1 MGITLAFAN
10 QKGGVGKTTSAINI
24 AAALGG
30 MGYKILLADMDPQAN
45 CTSGVGISR
54 RQTGQNIY
62 NVLIDSKNARDV
74 ILKTEYKNLDLLP
87 SNINLAG
94 ADISLSDLT
103 KREETLARALGGV
116 KERYNFIIIDCP
128 PSLSLLTINSLVAA
142 DYVIVPMQCEYFALE
157 GLSQL
162 SYTIKQVQTLY
173 NTRLE
178 LGGVI
183 LTMYDGRLNLSI
195 QVMEEIKKY
204 FPGKV
209 FKNAVPRNV
218 RISEAPSH
226 GKPIL
231 YYDKYS
237 RGGLAYNEIAREL
250 EEKLILTEKTKTGMR
265 T

>member
-24 AAALGG
+24 AASLGG
-30 MGYKILLADMDPQAN
+30 MGYKTLLVDMDPQAN

-54 RQTGQNIY
+54 RRTGQNIY
-62 NVLIDSKNARDV
+62 NVLIDSKSAQDV
-74 ILKTEYKNLDLLP
+74 MIHTEYKNLDILP

-94 ADISLSDLT
+94 ADISLADLQ
-103 KREETLARALGGV
+103 KRESRLTQALGGI
-116 KERYNFIIIDCP
+116 KELYNFIIIDCP
-128 PSLSLLTINSLVAA
+128 PSLSLITINSLVAA

-162 SYTIKQVQTLY
+162 SYTIKQVQNLY

-204 FPGKV
+204 FPGMV

-218 RISEAPSH
+218 RISEAPSY

-237 RGGLAYNEIAREL
+237 RGGLA
-250 EEKLILTEKTKTGMR
+250 
-265 T
+265 